1 MEGILLGLGFIGIA
15 LAVLTPL
22 AKSGTGLTLVSLA
35 VYFWFIGIETWLPVI
50 LFTAGLLLIVFE
62 IFVPEFGL
70 SGIVGMVLLVSG
82 LYLTIGDITQTVR
95 DLSLSVV
102 ITSGVVFYLVKNGY
116 SLTNVNKLILQT
128 NLQGLTSKSESKESR
143 TAVSAGLEGLALTP
157 LRPSGKASFDNEG
170 HVYDVLSI
178 DGHIAQDT
186 PVIIDKVTG
195 TKITVRKK

>member
-15 LAVLTPL
+15 LAILTPL

-82 LYLTIGDITQTVR
+82 LYLTIGDIAQTVR

-102 ITSGVVFYLVKNGY
+102 ITSGVVFYLMKNGY
-116 SLTNVNKLILQT
+116 SLTNVNKLVLQT
-128 NLQGLTSKSESKESR
+128 NLQGLTSKSESTDKKL
-143 TAVSAGLEGLALTP
+143 TVTTGLEGRALTP
-157 LRPSGKASFDNEG
+157 LRPSGKVSFGEDS
-170 HVYDVLSI
+170 HAYDVLSM

-186 PVIIDKVTG
+186 PVIVDKVTG